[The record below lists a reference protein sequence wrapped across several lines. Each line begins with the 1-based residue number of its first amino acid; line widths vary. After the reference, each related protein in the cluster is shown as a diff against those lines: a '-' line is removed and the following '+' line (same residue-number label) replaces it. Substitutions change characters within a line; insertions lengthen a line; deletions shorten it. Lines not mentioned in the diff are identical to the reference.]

1 MACALAL
8 LTALFVRSEE
18 MKLDLNHSPSGD
30 LVIALRGEFDALGT
44 ASIRAGLEQVAG
56 SAGPAL
62 VVLDLSRVSFIDSSG
77 VGAIVYLFKRLRALG
92 RNLELTGVHGQVREL
107 MRGRC
112 KPCSRAHICNTCGAV
127 RADGGPEPCRGC
139 ATGESRFV
147 SDVFPGG

>member
-1 MACALAL
+1 MN
-8 LTALFVRSEE
+8 
-18 MKLDLNHSPSGD
+18 LDFNHSPSGD

-77 VGAIVYLFKRLRALG
+77 VGAIVYLFKRLKALG

-107 MRGRC
+107 IELLRVH
-112 KPCSRAHICNTCGAV
+112 KALPVHFLNTTDVAAGAV
-127 RADGGPEPCRGC
+127 
-139 ATGESRFV
+139 S
-147 SDVFPGG
+147 